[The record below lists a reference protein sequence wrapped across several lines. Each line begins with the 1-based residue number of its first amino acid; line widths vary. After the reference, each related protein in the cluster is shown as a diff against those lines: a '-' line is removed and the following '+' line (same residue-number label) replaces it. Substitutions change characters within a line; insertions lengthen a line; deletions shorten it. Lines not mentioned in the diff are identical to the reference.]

1 MATAPHK
8 WPKPVEPI
16 SPKDVLGLK
25 EKVIPFEVIEAFNE
39 MIASK
44 FDGRQ
49 SRFVQKDVV
58 KLILKK
64 FDEYGNKDAGRVG
77 NKRVFDNDWLDV
89 EPLYEKRGWN
99 VEYDKPGYNET
110 YDAMFIFSTDFPEV
124 QK

>member
-1 MATAPHK
+1 MADAPYK

-16 SPKDVLGLK
+16 GPKDVLGLK

-49 SRFVQKDVV
+49 SKFTQIDVV

-64 FDEYGNKDAGRVG
+64 FDEHG
-77 NKRVFDNDWLDV
+77 NKRAFNNDWLDV
-89 EPLYEKRGWN
+89 EPLYEKKGWK
-99 VEYDKPGYNET
+99 VEYDKPGYNEA
-110 YDAMFIFSTDFPEV
+110 YDATFAFSEEGIA
-124 QK
+124 K